1 MESMVLKPPRLEL
14 VVPVQHLADLERM
27 GRS

>member
-1 MESMVLKPPRLEL
+1 VLKPPRLEL